1 MPGYCSSEAPVN
13 FVRILIRSLELLNHR
28 SSSIECA
35 SAAAKAAPAIGPN
48 LKARAL
54 LYYSRGCSML
64 TVRQPASPHTERHAV
79 W

>member
-13 FVRILIRSLELLNHR
+13 RDFVRILIRAAWSLLNHR

-35 SAAAKAAPAIGPN
+35 SDAAKAAPAVGPN

-54 LYYSRGCSML
+54 LVL
-64 TVRQPASPHTERHAV
+64 QPGL
-79 W
+79 